1 MMYPTFHSSPCK
13 KSLLVNLA
21 PARKGKCAWIFGQ
34 QFPYDSPCSSSRWLC
49 CVPHDLQLS
58 SRALPSRSD
67 PQSVELAQLLTFF
80 LGQFKCELCRARGWQ
95 HRQKPQA
102 ERKAWRGWSEVWR
115 GSFLLFIYVVVLHSF
130 VLTVTSP
137 PFLLMASIYPE
148 RVKTVTAG
156 IQNIQILTSK
166 IGFCSYTTVLRARFE
181 RLFSTP
187 ICPC

>member
-1 MMYPTFHSSPCK
+1 M
-13 KSLLVNLA
+13 
-21 PARKGKCAWIFGQ
+21 
-34 QFPYDSPCSSSRWLC
+34 
-49 CVPHDLQLS
+49 
-58 SRALPSRSD
+58 
-67 PQSVELAQLLTFF
+67 
-80 LGQFKCELCRARGWQ
+80 
-95 HRQKPQA
+95 
-102 ERKAWRGWSEVWR
+102 
-115 GSFLLFIYVVVLHSF
+115 LHSF

-137 PFLLMASIYPE
+137 PFLLMVSIYPE